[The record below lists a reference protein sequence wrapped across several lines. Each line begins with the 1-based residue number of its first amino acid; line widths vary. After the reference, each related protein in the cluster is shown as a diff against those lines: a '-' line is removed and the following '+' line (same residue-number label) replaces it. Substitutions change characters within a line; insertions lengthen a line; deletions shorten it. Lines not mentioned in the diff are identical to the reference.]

1 MIHLG
6 DYVRDAREAAK
17 VYPNLP
23 FYPVAGNGDSGTAA
37 PPQQVLEFEG
47 RRLFSVTATGIWRG
61 ESTRDFSSLDSIR
74 GTMCSCAGIPMC
86 RIWRIDMAF

>member
-1 MIHLG
+1 MKFLVISDTHGAMAALWKVLSQWGASVDGVIHLG

-37 PPQQVLEFEG
+37 PPQQVL
-47 RRLFSVTATGIWRG
+47 
-61 ESTRDFSSLDSIR
+61 
-74 GTMCSCAGIPMC
+74 
-86 RIWRIDMAF
+86 